1 MTVDH
6 SYQRPFH
13 VSKSLRELIRKP
25 RQQKKQHD
33 LTLPLP
39 SLPDD
44 AGTPN
49 DYVYDIL
56 YECQRGSWMVGY
68 SSKTLLQF
76 DASPWCDANM
86 EYTPMDTKTYQLP
99 DPTWQW
105 VSKEWMVDMS
115 GDVDEAGWQYSLK
128 FHGAVWHGNYKHFRS
143 FVRRRRWI
151 RLRRRLPQ
159 HTADS
164 QAMQQLKRD
173 SVKLVDVDNIADY
186 DDENNDMID
195 KPRRT
200 SSMASS
206 SSSVASHEEL
216 VNALG
221 ACRLDRE
228 RLVVFERA
236 LSISNASKRLF
247 NAQVLNM
254 FDFQSSKCLVLRRI
268 LELRYSSH
276 NPAPSSSLIQLTAEE
291 KELLQTLGFYSDMQN
306 IIDEFE
312 DSH

>member
-6 SYQRPFH
+6 SQQRPFR
-13 VSKSLRELIRKP
+13 VSKSFRELIRKP
-25 RQQKKQHD
+25 RQQKHQHD

-44 AGTPN
+44 AGSPD

-115 GDVDEAGWQYSLK
+115 NDVDEAGWQYSLK

-151 RLRRRLPQ
+151 RLRRRLSDPEETKKQ
-159 HTADS
+159 I
-164 QAMQQLKRD
+164 QKQQKPNR
-173 SVKLVDVDNIADY
+173 VKLVDDDTAIAA
-186 DDENNDMID
+186 
-195 KPRRT
+195 
-200 SSMASS
+200 ASS
-206 SSSVASHEEL
+206 ISKPSSSETSQEDL
-216 VNALG
+216 IYTLTK
-221 ACRLDRE
+221 CRMDRE
-228 RLVVFERA
+228 RLVVFEKA
-236 LSISNASKRLF
+236 LSTIPNASKRLF
-247 NAQVLNM
+247 SLKLLNS
-254 FDFQSSKCLVLRRI
+254 FDFERTKCIVLRRV
-268 LELRYSSH
+268 LELRYVSHGSS
-276 NPAPSSSLIQLTAEE
+276 IQLTAEE
-291 KELLQTLGFYSDMQN
+291 KQLLQSLGFYSDMQN
-306 IIDEFE
+306 ILKEYE
-312 DSH
+312 KSH